1 MKGREFVRRAR
12 RYARETGEEFR
23 FDRRRGKG
31 SHGTLYLGNHHTM
44 VKHGEI
50 SKGVLATM
58 LKHLGIDRKEF

>member
-12 RYARETGEEFR
+12 RYARKTGEEFR
-23 FDRRRGKG
+23 FDQRRGKG
-31 SHGTLYLGNHHTM
+31 SHGTLYLGNRHTM

-58 LKHLGIDRKEF
+58 LKHLCIDRKEF